1 MDLQSFKENEMLLP
15 PILLSLRIATI
26 ATIFSFL
33 FGVFFAYILSRK
45 RIPGKSI
52 WETLLILP
60 MVLPPSVM
68 GYLLLIA
75 FGKRGWIGGF
85 LLETFH
91 IQIVFTWVGAV
102 IASCVVS
109 LPLMYQ
115 NVKSAFISLDPIY
128 ERAAQTLGSSEW
140 KIFRTVIFPL
150 AWPGIISGIALAFAR
165 AIGEFGATM
174 MIAGNI
180 PGKTQT
186 IPTAIYFAVESGNTG
201 VANALVIIMVFF
213 SFALILG
220 LNAWLKQK
228 NYIGRQS

>member
-1 MDLQSFKENEMLLP
+1 MLS
-15 PILLSLRIATI
+15 PILLSLKIAAIAT
-26 ATIFSFL
+26 AVSFL
-33 FGVFFAYILSRK
+33 LGVFFAYILNKK

-75 FGKRGWIGGF
+75 FGKRGIIGAF

-91 IQIVFTWVGAV
+91 VQIVFTWVAAV
-102 IASCVVS
+102 IASSIVS

-115 NVKSAFISLDPIY
+115 NAKSAFVSLDPVY
-128 ERAAQTLGSSEW
+128 EKAAQTLGSSEW
-140 KIFRTVIFPL
+140 KIFLTVVFPL
-150 AWPGIISGIALAFAR
+150 AWPGIISGIALSFAR
-165 AIGEFGATM
+165 AIGEFGATLM
-174 MIAGNI
+174 VAGNI

-201 VANALVIIMVFF
+201 MANRLVLIMTIF
-213 SFALILG
+213 SFLLILT
-220 LNAWLKQK
+220 LNAWLKK
-228 NYIGRQS
+228 RNYIGRQS

>member
-1 MDLQSFKENEMLLP
+1 MLS
-15 PILLSLRIATI
+15 PILLSLKIATI
-26 ATIFSFL
+26 ATIFSFVL
-33 FGVFFAYILSRK
+33 GVFFAYVLNRK

-75 FGKRGWIGGF
+75 FGKRGILGGF

-91 IQIVFTWVGAV
+91 IQIVFTWIAAV
-102 IASCVVS
+102 IASCIVS

-115 NVKSAFISLDPIY
+115 NAKSAFISLDPVY
-128 ERAAQTLGSSEW
+128 EKAAQTLGSSEW

-150 AWPGIISGIALAFAR
+150 AWPGIISGIALSFAR
-165 AIGEFGATM
+165 AIGEFGATLM
-174 MIAGNI
+174 VAGNI

-186 IPTAIYFAVESGNTG
+186 VPTAIYFAVESGKTNI
-201 VANALVIIMVFF
+201 ANRLVLVMTIF
-213 SFALILG
+213 SFVLILA
-220 LNAWLKQK
+220 LNAWLKRR

>member
-1 MDLQSFKENEMLLP
+1 
-15 PILLSLRIATI
+15 
-26 ATIFSFL
+26 
-33 FGVFFAYILSRK
+33 
-45 RIPGKSI
+45 
-52 WETLLILP
+52 

-75 FGKRGWIGGF
+75 FGKRGFIGAF

-102 IASCVVS
+102 LASCIVS

-115 NVKSAFISLDPIY
+115 NVKSAFVSLDPVY

-140 KIFRTVIFPL
+140 RIFRTVIFPL
-150 AWPGIISGIALAFAR
+150 AWPGIISGIALSFAR
-165 AIGEFGATM
+165 AIGEFGATL

-186 IPTAIYFAVESGNTG
+186 IPTAIYFAVESGNTKT
-201 VANALVIIMVFF
+201 ANTLVLIMTLF

-220 LNAWLKQK
+220 LNAWLKK
-228 NYIGRQS
+228 RNYIGRQG